1 MGRPSPRTL
10 GKTTDPETGEEIIFT
25 KFGTQ
30 QLKYVAPPK
39 LGTPYQGVRQIDTG
53 GVFKGF
59 TQSIGFNF
67 GSPTLNPNVTIAKA
81 SSYVPP
87 TAFPTQTNGKVEDK
101 CHLDDDKP
109 FCGFTELMG
118 GEVCECPNW
127 FSGETTDPTAGGR
140 GCECEACKNG
150 TGQCDASVPQC
161 DAWDLGCIATGGK
174 VEETFNW
181 IKIILIVIGIGV
193 LLWLLR
199 PLFGM
204 IGAFKGGSP

>member
-1 MGRPSPRTL
+1 
-10 GKTTDPETGEEIIFT
+10 
-25 KFGTQ
+25 
-30 QLKYVAPPK
+30 
-39 LGTPYQGVRQIDTG
+39 
-53 GVFKGF
+53 
-59 TQSIGFNF
+59 
-67 GSPTLNPNVTIAKA
+67 
-81 SSYVPP
+81 
-87 TAFPTQTNGKVEDK
+87 
-101 CHLDDDKP
+101 
-109 FCGFTELMG
+109 MG

-199 PLFGM
+199 PLFGSCKKYYWSFQRRSAVTRVNGHEIKWHSYLSFQ
-204 IGAFKGGSP
+204 IGFP